1 LAAGGALLVLLCGV
15 LSAAV
20 ATSAT
25 HRLRVLA
32 LAHDV
37 QAGQVLTADDLKVAE
52 IAGSGVSALGAA
64 GAASVVGET
73 MTASLPAGTL
83 LNADMLTA
91 MSMPAT
97 GSQLVAVAAK
107 PGTVP
112 AEASPGRDVS
122 LLRIGAT
129 TETGAEAATVLV
141 ARARLVSISTD
152 KSSGL
157 QVLSIQVPLQAV
169 PAVAQASAAGAI
181 AVTLLPLAP

>member
-1 LAAGGALLVLLCGV
+1 LLVLLCGV

-20 ATSAT
+20 ATST
-25 HRLRVLA
+25 NDRLRVLA
-32 LAHDV
+32 LARDV

-64 GAASVVGET
+64 GAANVVGQT
-73 MTASLPAGTL
+73 ITASLPAGTL
-83 LNADMLTA
+83 LNTEMLTA
-91 MSMPAT
+91 TSMPAT
-97 GSQLVAVAAK
+97 GTELVAVAAK

-129 TETGAEAATVLV
+129 TAAGAEATTILV
-141 ARARLVSISTD
+141 ARARLASISTD
-152 KSSGL
+152 ESSGL

-169 PAVAQASAAGAI
+169 PAVAQASAAGVI